1 MKKIVP
7 KKMSSPKWKK
17 RRGDLAY
24 DIIDPVSGGRW
35 VIAPTHEMTDAE
47 LNAYVSWLL
56 SFCGVSRPQRG
67 LTSVF
72 ETSGA

>member
-7 KKMSSPKWKK
+7 KKMSSPKWTK

-24 DIIDPVSGGRW
+24 DLIDPVTGGRW
-35 VIAPTHEMTDAE
+35 TIVPTRKMTDAE

-56 SFCGVSRPQRG
+56 QFCAVDRPKRDQTW
-67 LTSVF
+67 LFDT
-72 ETSGA
+72 